1 MPFGIKMVRGA
12 YVNEETRIAKE
23 KNIEN
28 PVCDGI
34 EKTTEMIEGNLD
46 FILRNI
52 TPKSELLV
60 GSHNRETIMKMKSL
74 MELHKIPKDTK

>member
-23 KNIEN
+23 KNKPN

-34 EKTTEMIEGNLD
+34 EKTTEMIEANLD
-46 FILRNI
+46 FILSNL

-60 GSHNRETIMKMKSL
+60 GSHNNQTIMKMKSL
-74 MELHKIPKDTK
+74 MELHNIPKDTK